1 MFETKVSEEE
11 FATVSK
17 IGIDT
22 GLKAI
27 HPLTNDLLPIWV
39 GNYVLIDYGSGAVMA
54 VPGHDQRD
62 FEFAKKYNLKIKQV
76 VSLGKKDKV
85 SMKKQSSRKAILL
98 IRENIMT

>member
-1 MFETKVSEEE
+1 MLETKSIRRE

-22 GLKAI
+22 GLI

-76 VSLGKKDKV
+76 VSLDKKDT
-85 SMKKQSSRKAILL
+85 SINEKAIIEKGNL
-98 IRENIMT
+98 INSGKNIMT